1 MHWVQVGMLL
11 QEAKFHL
18 ITLDVERIVVHYPS
32 LFELAMDL
40 RGAGEQVCSPRA
52 TPLRRDTLL
61 AAAGIYASA
70 FGNGGEGGNDGEGGN
85 GGAGTQG
92 PTVGAL
98 GKQERGEGG
107 VRECPAGV
115 QASFNILFGIAWKPD
130 PHATKAPTPSRDQL
144 PKDPPPFVFQN
155 LTS

>member
-70 FGNGGEGGNDGEGGN
+70 FGNNGKGEE
-85 GGAGTQG
+85 GTQG
-92 PTVGAL
+92 PTVGE
-98 GKQERGEGG
+98 QEHGEGG